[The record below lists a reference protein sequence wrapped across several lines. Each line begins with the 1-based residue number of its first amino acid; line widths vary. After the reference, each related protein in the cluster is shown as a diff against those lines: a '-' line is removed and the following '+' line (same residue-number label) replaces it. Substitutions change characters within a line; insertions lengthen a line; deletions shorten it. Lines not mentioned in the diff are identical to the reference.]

1 MWLIKLLFFTFSLC
15 GLVFLV
21 GLHIKVGSILRENQE
36 KKYIFRIE
44 KGDSA
49 QSIARR
55 LKKEGIVFSSSLFNY
70 GALVYRL
77 DKKLQQGEFVL
88 SKNMST
94 RDILNKFASGESRK
108 YYITV
113 KDCIT
118 SWELY
123 KLLQAQD
130 FLENDLKK
138 KSLSEGIYAPD
149 TYLVAFNTKFSEILT
164 LMEKRQ
170 TNILDEEW
178 ENRGSD
184 FSIPLSE
191 NKILTLASIIEKEAA
206 NRTEMPLI
214 SSVFWNRLL
223 KGMRLQADPTV
234 LYGIDRGNTS
244 IRKKI
249 TRKDLNTQ
257 NEYNTYRKKGFPP
270 SPICNPSRAA
280 INSALNPAIT
290 DYLFFVLGH
299 SGLHVFSQNYDQHKK
314 QVLKLRLLSD
324 QP

>member
-149 TYLVAFNTKFSEILT
+149 TYSVAFNTKFSEILT

-223 KGMRLQADPTV
+223 KGMRLQADP
-234 LYGIDRGNTS
+234 
-244 IRKKI
+244 
-249 TRKDLNTQ
+249 
-257 NEYNTYRKKGFPP
+257 
-270 SPICNPSRAA
+270 
-280 INSALNPAIT
+280 
-290 DYLFFVLGH
+290 
-299 SGLHVFSQNYDQHKK
+299 
-314 QVLKLRLLSD
+314 
-324 QP
+324 